1 MQPGQTD
8 SQTASDRSSPDSI
21 RVDSSGN
28 ARVAT
33 KLEPF
38 DFSGSR
44 FWQDVCRTYNAWM
57 SRSPR
62 RQPLVL
68 IAIAVISGI
77 AIDRRFELV
86 NAGGSFIAAV
96 FMFVGAIVLGR
107 WISKSFRSAIL
118 LLSIAALAMSW
129 HHYRWKLFAADE
141 IGLIAQELDRPIVLE
156 ATLTSAPRYL
166 PPKPYDP
173 LAGGYTKSDG
183 VADVRFRISVEG
195 VRNGLSWQSA
205 SGNLVCYVHGNYKEL
220 QIGDQV
226 RLIGFIK
233 SIQPALNPG
242 EFDFKAHSRANRE
255 LAIFHTDIPNA
266 VRVIRKAE
274 WYWPTTWL
282 PKLRTAGRDILY
294 RYIPHNEVADEKDH
308 HDEIR
313 DLKVSSENSRDDTA
327 DKNPSDDQADL
338 AAAVLLG
345 IRETLPQKQTEE
357 FMLTG
362 TIHIL
367 SISGLHVGIL
377 AWALMQA
384 IRWGLVS
391 RGKGL
396 LGVAVVTTI
405 YTVMTDFE
413 APAARAW
420 VLVLVTCYALWI
432 GRVSLAWNS
441 LAASVIVVLWWN
453 PCDLFRAGPQLSF
466 VSMGSLVWIASVW
479 ESIPARDPLDRLIA
493 RSFTWRERMMRAVLR
508 WLGFGVLTSF
518 MIWAV
523 TLPLVMSRY
532 YIVSPAALILN
543 LLLSPLVLI
552 AMISGFV
559 VLATGWWAPWIAS
572 LAGTVCNSTF
582 GIMKLVIH
590 GAADSPGSHFFTSGP
605 SAWWLIG
612 FYVGLGCFVAFRYWI
627 PSGKFWLAVVLVYVA
642 LGFGE
647 SYWKRYSEP
656 GLKCTFISVGHGGAA
671 LLEIP
676 DGRVILYD
684 CGRLGSPTL
693 GARAIESVLRSR
705 GIRRID
711 AIIVSHADTD
721 HYNAA
726 PELLRRFQVSQ
737 LITSTCM
744 FDHIETSGA
753 LRILYDAMQKHG
765 VEHATIRT
773 DQELFPND
781 PSIRMKILHPPWGGV
796 SKTNDNSNSV
806 VLEVEHLGK
815 RLLLSG
821 DLEKEGMTTL
831 LKNEPKHYD
840 VLLAPHH
847 GSPNNN
853 PSGMSRWA
861 TPNWVI
867 SSSGLRDR
875 VDKTEEIYSSEGAK
889 WLNLAKSGAVRVRW
903 TADKLEVRSW
913 RSDPW

>member
-1 MQPGQTD
+1 MGQTD
-8 SQTASDRSSPDSI
+8 SQIVIEQPSRGSVRSDSEEELRAVESM
-21 RVDSSGN
+21 
-28 ARVAT
+28 
-33 KLEPF
+33 KLLSLT
-38 DFSGSR
+38 DWR
-44 FWQDVCRTYNAWM
+44 LWQEVRQTYRKMM
-57 SRSPR
+57 SRPPR
-62 RQPLVL
+62 GQPLVL
-68 IAIAVISGI
+68 IALALILGI
-77 AIDRRFELV
+77 AIDRRFELLS
-86 NAGGSFIAAV
+86 AGASFL
-96 FMFVGAIVLGR
+96 VGAGAFLFAMLLNR
-107 WISKSFRSAIL
+107 WVRGSMKSAIL
-118 LLSIAALAMSW
+118 LLIVTALAMSW
-129 HHYRWKLFAADE
+129 HHYRWNLFPADE
-141 IGLIAQELDRPIVLE
+141 IGLFAQELDRPIVLE
-156 ATLTSAPRYL
+156 ATLTSAPRLL

-173 LAGGYTKSDG
+173 LTGGYTKSDG
-183 VADVRFRISVEG
+183 VADLRFRISVEG
-195 VRNGLSWQSA
+195 MRNGLSWQAA
-205 SGNLVCYVHGNYKEL
+205 SGNLICYVHGDYTEL

-233 SIQPALNPG
+233 SIPPVLNPG
-242 EFDFKAHSRANRE
+242 EFDFKSHARANRE

-266 VRVIRKAE
+266 VRVLKKAE

-282 PKLRTAGRDILY
+282 PKLRTVGRNLLY
-294 RYIPHNEVADEKDH
+294 HYIPHSEVADEKDAH
-308 HDEIR
+308 GEIR
-313 DLKVSSENSRDDTA
+313 DLRLISENSHEEA
-327 DKNPSDDQADL
+327 ENQKQSNDQADL

-377 AWALMQA
+377 AWALMQS
-384 IRWGLVS
+384 IRWGLVGF
-391 RGKGL
+391 GKGL
-396 LGVAVVTTI
+396 IGVAVVTTI
-405 YTVMTDFE
+405 YTIMTDFE
-413 APAARAW
+413 APAVRAM
-420 VLVLVTCYALWI
+420 VLVLVTCFALWL
-432 GRVSLAWNS
+432 GRPALAWNS
-441 LAASVIVVLWWN
+441 LAASVIIVLLLN
-453 PCDLFRAGPQLSF
+453 PCDLFRTGPQLSF
-466 VSMGSLVWIASVW
+466 VSMGVLMWIASVW
-479 ESIPARDPLDRLIA
+479 ESIPRRDPLDRLIA
-493 RSFTWRERMMRAVLR
+493 RSFTWRERTMRALGS
-508 WLGFGVLTSF
+508 WLLLGVFTSVT
-518 MIWAV
+518 IWAV
-523 TLPLVMSRY
+523 TLPLVMSQY
-532 YIVSPAALILN
+532 YIVSPSALILN

-552 AMISGFV
+552 AMVSGFI
-559 VLATGWWAPWIAS
+559 VLATGWWIPPIAS
-572 LAGTVCNSTF
+572 LAGTVCNAMF
-582 GIMKLVIH
+582 GIMKIVIH
-590 GAADSPGSHFFTSGP
+590 GAADSPGSHFFSSGP
-605 SAWWLIG
+605 SELWLIG

-627 PSGKFWLAVVLVYVA
+627 PSGKAWITILIFYLAV
-642 LGFGE
+642 GWGE
-647 SYWKRYSEP
+647 AYWKKYSEP

-671 LLEIP
+671 LLELP

-726 PELLRRFQVSQ
+726 PELLSRFQVSQ

-753 LRILYDAMQKHG
+753 LKLLFESMQKHG
-765 VEHATIRT
+765 VEHTTVRT
-773 DQELFPND
+773 GQELFPND
-781 PSIRMKILHPPWGGV
+781 PAIRLKILHPPWGGV

-875 VDKTEEIYSSEGAK
+875 VDKTEEIYSSDEAK
-889 WLNLAKSGAVRVRW
+889 WINLAKSGAVRVRW
-903 TADKLEVRSW
+903 TPEKLEIRSW